1 MKRINS
7 RQKGKRGEREAA
19 AFLKSIGIE
28 ARRGQQYSGGKDSPD
43 LITELHRVHIEV
55 KFGVKGMDL
64 GTQLLRDA
72 CDQAERECGG
82 NAWVVLWKPTRQGWR
97 LTNKCKITGAYIT
110 LFGTDEHY
118 ATALR
123 HLNESKSPTP

>member
-19 AFLKSIGIE
+19 AFLRSLGFE
-28 ARRGQQYSGGKDSPD
+28 ARRGQQFAGGGDSPD
-43 LITELHRVHIEV
+43 VVTSLSNVHIEV

-82 NAWVVLWKPTRQGWR
+82 KQWVVLWKPARQDWR

-110 LFGTDEHY
+110 LCGTDEHY

-123 HLNESKSPTP
+123 HLNEITKS